1 VALVMNSL
9 VTAMWEYTDK
19 VKEYFLHPKN
29 IGDIKNPDA
38 VGEVGSI
45 VCGDALRLTLKI
57 DKETNKIIDAKF
69 QTFGCASAIASS
81 SALTELIKGKTLDE
95 ALQTSNTDIADF
107 LGGLPN
113 EKMHCSVMGKEA
125 LEAAVANYRGEPKVI
140 EEEGRLVC
148 KCFDVTEEK
157 IRKVAIENHLTTVD
171 EITNY
176 TKASGGCG
184 ECRDEIE
191 AILRDIWL
199 LKAPEKPAMPKK
211 LTNLQK
217 IALIQEIIEKEI
229 RPGLQADGGD
239 IELIDIEGN
248 KVIAALR
255 GMCTGCLMA
264 DVTIKGVQDKLK
276 ELVSEEIVV
285 EAQ

>member
-1 VALVMNSL
+1 
-9 VTAMWEYTDK
+9 MWEYTDK

-29 IGDIKNPDA
+29 IGEIENPDA
-38 VGEVGSI
+38 VGDVGSI

-57 DKETNKIIDAKF
+57 DKDTNKIVDAKF

-95 ALQTSNTDIADF
+95 ALKISNQDIADF
-107 LGGLPN
+107 LGGLPK
-113 EKMHCSVMGKEA
+113 EKMHCSVLGRES
-125 LEAAVANYRGEPKVI
+125 LEAAIANYRGQPRVI
-140 EEEGRLVC
+140 EEEGKLIC
-148 KCFDVTEEK
+148 KCFNITEEK

-171 EITNY
+171 DVTNY
-176 TKASGGCG
+176 TKAGGGCG
-184 ECRDEIE
+184 ECRGEIE
-191 AILRDIWL
+191 TILRDIWSV
-199 LKAPEKPAMPKK
+199 KATEKPAIPKK

-217 IALIQEIIEKEI
+217 IALIQEIIEREV

-239 IELIDIEGN
+239 IELIDIDGN
-248 KVIAALR
+248 KVIIALR

-264 DVTIKGVQDKLK
+264 GVTINGVQDKLR
-276 ELVSEEIVV
+276 ELVSKEIVI